1 MLANAAA
8 ANIFIVTNVIS
19 IVINIAAAAAAAAAS
34 YRPFAD
40 AAAAP
45 IRGPPASPA
54 WG

>member
-8 ANIFIVTNVIS
+8 ANVFIVTNVIS
-19 IVINIAAAAAAAAAS
+19 IVIDIAATAAAA

-45 IRGPPASPA
+45 IGGPPASPA

>member
-1 MLANAAA
+1 VLANAAA
-8 ANIFIVTNVIS
+8 ASIFIVTNVIS
-19 IVINIAAAAAAAAAS
+19 IVINIAAAAAATAS

-45 IRGPPASPA
+45 IGGPPASPA